1 MKMDF
6 DIFVSY
12 CRRDFDTVK
21 AIKEELEDV
30 GGARCWMD
38 LEGIE
43 SGDQFVNV
51 IISAINR
58 SETFMFMLSQ
68 ASMNSEWALDELDF
82 AKKKGKRIVIVSI
95 EEVEMTD
102 KFYFTYHKYDQTDWL
117 NDIQK
122 GKLMRDVRK
131 WTGKEEE
138 ERKRKEEEERK
149 RKEEEE
155 RKRKEEEERK
165 RKEEEERKRKE
176 EEERKTENTEGT
188 DYRKTLPDY
197 NASEGSHSVFGNFKI
212 LMAVL
217 FATLSSL
224 LIFSY
229 LVIKPITDR
238 QLKRQEVKID
248 ETSADSLSADSLL
261 RPFANKKKLFGYIDR
276 NNKQAIQC
284 KWRQAS
290 EFHEGRARVMDDK
303 GLFGFINLSGAVA
316 VKCKWHDAYDFKN
329 GLARVKN
336 NSDKWGYIDRNGR
349 LVLPCKWQRVFDF
362 KDGRAYVQDEYGK
375 WMYINHKGQETR

>member
-138 ERKRKEEEERK
+138 ERKRNEEEDRKQKEEEDRKRKEEEERKRKEEEERKQKEEEERKRKEEEERKRKEEEDRKRKEKEDRKRKEEEERK

-176 EEERKTENTEGT
+176 EEERKRENTEGT

-229 LVIKPITDR
+229 ISNSYPFCCFT
-238 QLKRQEVKID
+238 ID
-248 ETSADSLSADSLL
+248 GIILS
-261 RPFANKKKLFGYIDR
+261 KL
-276 NNKQAIQC
+276 
-284 KWRQAS
+284 
-290 EFHEGRARVMDDK
+290 
-303 GLFGFINLSGAVA
+303 
-316 VKCKWHDAYDFKN
+316 
-329 GLARVKN
+329 
-336 NSDKWGYIDRNGR
+336 
-349 LVLPCKWQRVFDF
+349 
-362 KDGRAYVQDEYGK
+362 
-375 WMYINHKGQETR
+375 